1 MSLLVIYK
9 NFLKYDCRF
18 YQIYTT
24 ITSRSSVN
32 IFSMEFKKI
41 FYIRMSILNGFKQ
54 GEIFIYLTKNIND
67 LRNKTTIEINSFVQL
82 GSLFF

>member
-1 MSLLVIYK
+1 
-9 NFLKYDCRF
+9 
-18 YQIYTT
+18 
-24 ITSRSSVN
+24 
-32 IFSMEFKKI
+32 
-41 FYIRMSILNGFKQ
+41 MSILNGFKQ